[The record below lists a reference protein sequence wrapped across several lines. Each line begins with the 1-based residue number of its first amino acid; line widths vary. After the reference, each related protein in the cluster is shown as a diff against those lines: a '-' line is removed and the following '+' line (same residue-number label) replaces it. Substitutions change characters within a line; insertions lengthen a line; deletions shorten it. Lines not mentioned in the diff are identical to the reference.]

1 MRRSCARLRL
11 GKGLIDFSRTLQPMT
26 RGARITPVRLGCES
40 YNFMT
45 WSGRIHGP
53 EPSADAAVRHTGAGA
68 AIRMLQ
74 SSSRIVPWR
83 ADAAVGLA
91 MFRFTEPA
99 EMGMLCGC
107 PAGCARR
114 DFARRLPDGSVI
126 AWGRFCDHVP
136 IACLQKPDPT
146 AMSRD
151 PSPASILTRGELQ
164 WVQCAWRRSLWPV

>member
-1 MRRSCARLRL
+1 MRRSGARLRL

-26 RGARITPVRLGCES
+26 RRARITPCRLGCES

-45 WSGRIHGP
+45 WSGGIHGP
-53 EPSADAAVRHTGAGA
+53 EPSADAAVRHAGAGGLRFGCCRAVA
-68 AIRMLQ
+68 ASCRGGQ
-74 SSSRIVPWR
+74 TQQF
-83 ADAAVGLA
+83 GLA

-164 WVQCAWRRSLWPV
+164 